1 MLKDR
6 SVTRVFIINIMLTL
20 LVGLVFKSYV
30 ESIPN
35 AWVRRDHVGTSVA
48 FTNARGQKQLMVNGV
63 GMTTQTTITKIM
75 AHFPLAH
82 LAHPPKEVLGICF
95 GMGTTFRSLR
105 TWDVKTSVV
114 ELVPSVPQLYDYY
127 IAGGSQLIHP
137 GVADVVIDDGRRFL
151 MRTRGQ
157 YDLITI
163 DPPPPVEAAGSS
175 LLYSREFYQ
184 AVKSRLAPDGILQ
197 TWLPSTDPALTA
209 SVVKSLLAEF
219 PYVRAFGS
227 FEGWGL
233 HFMASQQPTPRL
245 TATEL
250 LAKLPE
256 KARKDLPEWLP
267 GQETAYSLLQKT
279 LANEVDPHTLVDK
292 SPNMPPLSDDR
303 ATNEYFLLRSIF

>member
-1 MLKDR
+1 VALA
-6 SVTRVFIINIMLTL
+6 
-20 LVGLVFKSYV
+20 FKSYV

-48 FTNARGQKQLMVNGV
+48 FTNAKGQKQLMVNGV

-82 LAHPPKEVLGICF
+82 LAQPPKEVLGICF

-105 TWDVKTSVV
+105 TWDVKTTVV

-127 IAGGSQLIHP
+127 IAGGSKLMQP

-184 AVKSRLAPDGILQ
+184 AVKSRLAPGGILQ

-209 SVVKSLLAEF
+209 SVAKSLLAEF

-233 HFMASQQPTPRL
+233 HFMASLQPTPKM
-245 TATEL
+245 TAAEM

-256 KARKDLPEWLP
+256 KAKADLPEWLP
-267 GQETAYSLLQKT
+267 GKETAESLLTKT
-279 LANEVDPHTLVDK
+279 LANELDPHTLVDK
-292 SPNMPPLSDDR
+292 STNIPPLSDDR
-303 ATNEYFLLRSIF
+303 ATNEYFLLRAIF